1 MARKKMTE
9 AEKKAWKAK
18 MDAAKRRKRGPTMA
32 ETIKALGGS
41 KSRPPRSRSRGARGT
56 TAITLVK
63 SSDGSY
69 SFPLLPSGSPSSS
82 SIVLASQGALASV
95 KRGSGLA
102 IRKAREVLEGVLE
115 EPKKKTRRKPAK
127 KAEVVKKPK
136 RRRSGL
142 TGDIRKGKPAKP
154 KKPKKP
160 KTRSAKS
167 GSAPKRKAMSARAR
181 LVCYPIGSGSS
192 ALLVG
197 GRKTSKSGRKTK
209 RKSPRK
215 TVRKSAPK
223 KTASKAPKRGRR
235 KASKPSAA
243 LATTRGEF
251 VFPHAPGGERACT
264 KCGRLHSKREHW
276 SHKLMHGTKKTQ
288 YNYECARGG
297 KCVFKRLASKKER
310 AEALRIESERTKDPR
325 RQAALALQYYQLI
338 GRAGRG
344 SKYSFGAESS
354 KVTPERAARRRI
366 IPAADPYERERR
378 EKEAEE
384 LAELEQAAEARA
396 EGRLNR
402 QWSRRY

>member
-18 MDAAKRRKRGPTMA
+18 MDAAKRRKRGPTLA
-32 ETIKALGGS
+32 STIKALGGS
-41 KSRPPRSRSRGARGT
+41 KSRPPRTRSGGARGT

-69 SFPLLPSGSPSSS
+69 SVPLLPSGSPSSS

-115 EPKKKTRRKPAK
+115 EPKKKKPRRKPAK

-160 KTRSAKS
+160 KTRRAKS
-167 GSAPKRKAMSARAR
+167 GSAPKRKAVSARAR

-192 ALLVG
+192 ALLAG
-197 GRKTSKSGRKTK
+197 GRKTSKSRRKTK

-215 TVRKSAPK
+215 TARKSAPK
-223 KTASKAPKRGRR
+223 AAPKKTARGRR

-243 LATTRGEF
+243 LATMRGEF

-276 SHKLMHGTKKTQ
+276 SHKLMHGTKKTRHS
-288 YNYECARGG
+288 YECARGG
-297 KCVFKRLASKKER
+297 KCVFKRLATKQER
-310 AEALRIESERTKDPR
+310 AQALRIESERTNNPR

-344 SKYSFGAESS
+344 K
-354 KVTPERAARRRI
+354 AR
-366 IPAADPYERERR
+366 
-378 EKEAEE
+378 
-384 LAELEQAAEARA
+384 
-396 EGRLNR
+396 
-402 QWSRRY
+402 